1 MYRTGDEVQWREDGE
16 LVFLGRVDNQV
27 KLRGYRIELGE
38 IEARLEAHPSVKNA
52 VVIAREDTPGDKRLV
67 AYLLSAAPL
76 DVPTLKAHLEERLP
90 TFMVPAHFVR
100 LDRYPLTPNKK
111 VDRKALPKPE
121 LSTQARAEKVAT
133 TGETQRQIAEVWMRL
148 LGLPDVGARDN
159 FFDLGGH
166 SLLAVQAHREIREV
180 TGKPLTVTDVF
191 RFPTIAALAEHLD
204 GGSSAN
210 EALSRA
216 AERAAERT
224 AARGTPSEAPRRV
237 LKRR

>member
-1 MYRTGDEVQWREDGE
+1 MPV
-16 LVFLGRVDNQV
+16 
-27 KLRGYRIELGE
+27 LR
-38 IEARLEAHPSVKNA
+38 
-52 VVIAREDTPGDKRLV
+52 
-67 AYLLSAAPL
+67 
-76 DVPTLKAHLEERLP
+76 AHLEERLP

-121 LSTQARAEKVAT
+121 LDTSARAEKVAT

-148 LGLPDVGARDN
+148 LGLADVGARDN

-166 SLLAVQAHREIREV
+166 SLLAVQAHREIREL

-224 AARGTPSEAPRRV
+224 AARGATPSEAPRRV